1 MLVWTPGAH
10 PLADILAAVLVL
22 LTGVMSL
29 AAGVGLLRF
38 PDTLQRLHAGAKPQV
53 LGVIVICI
61 AIVLRSP
68 SLAHP
73 RVGLPGGGLPDAH
86 AAHRGPH
93 GGARRL
99 PRRAPGPR
107 LLVVDELA
115 DDVRAADRAADRAAN
130 RAAGHPQGKRHGRD
144 QRR

>member
-1 MLVWTPGAH
+1 MLIWTPGAH
-10 PLADILAAVLVL
+10 PLADLLAAFLAL

-68 SLAHP
+68 SWPTLALASLVVVFQMLTQP
-73 RVGLPGGGLPDAH
+73 I
-86 AAHRGPH
+86 AAHMVG
-93 GGARRL
+93 
-99 PRRAPGPR
+99 RAAYR
-107 LLVVDELA
+107 DEHLDRSLLVVDELA
-115 DDVRAADRAADRAAN
+115 DDVRAADRAADRAAG
-130 RAAGHPQGKRHGRD
+130 RPRGKRLGRD
-144 QRR
+144 